1 MTSKV
6 RLLALLAAGALL
18 VAACSTVP
26 TMPTAQ
32 PADAPQLQP
41 SPSAAQAEPARAEAT
56 PTQTTRPTL
65 PAEARPEPEPTPSVR
80 PALRLFVSGLVR
92 PTDLTHAGD
101 PRTLYVTEQPGRV
114 RVIRDGVLLPEPF
127 LDLTDRVGS
136 QGNEQGLLGIAFAPD
151 FARSRKLFV
160 NYTNRAGDTVIAG
173 FLARADGLS
182 ADPSSAWT
190 VLQIDQPYANHNGG
204 QIRFGPDGMLY
215 IGVGDGGS
223 AGDPLNAG
231 QDVRTLLGKLLRID
245 VSNSSPSEPYRIPA
259 DNPDFGPNSRRELW
273 AIGLRNPWRFSFD
286 RLTGD
291 LYIADVGQNRYEEI
305 NFQPATS
312 RGGENYGWRLREGFA
327 PFRGNGVE
335 GLTDPIW
342 QYGRDEG
349 CSVTG
354 GYVYRGS
361 AVPPLYGAYLYGDFC
376 SGRIWTLRR
385 DGSGNWQ
392 NALLFDTDLNIA
404 SFGEDAEGELYVLDL
419 NGAIH
424 RIVGE

>member
-1 MTSKV
+1 
-6 RLLALLAAGALL
+6 
-18 VAACSTVP
+18 
-26 TMPTAQ
+26 
-32 PADAPQLQP
+32 
-41 SPSAAQAEPARAEAT
+41 
-56 PTQTTRPTL
+56 
-65 PAEARPEPEPTPSVR
+65 
-80 PALRLFVSGLVR
+80 
-92 PTDLTHAGD
+92 
-101 PRTLYVTEQPGRV
+101 
-114 RVIRDGVLLPEPF
+114 
-127 LDLTDRVGS
+127 
-136 QGNEQGLLGIAFAPD
+136 
-151 FARSRKLFV
+151 
-160 NYTNRAGDTVIAG
+160 
-173 FLARADGLS
+173 
-182 ADPSSAWT
+182 
-190 VLQIDQPYANHNGG
+190 
-204 QIRFGPDGMLY
+204 LY